1 MRKLLIV
8 DDDNSIRNFM
18 RLLLIHEGFEVIE
31 AQDGKAALEILLQ
44 EKVDLVIIDV
54 MMPRLDG
61 FSLCQ
66 EIKKEYDLPVIFVTA
81 KGETMDKVKGFQKG
95 SDDYLVKPFEPIEL
109 VMRIKAILKRYQII
123 SSQQLIIGDISV
135 NLKGREVKV
144 NKDIIEFPPK
154 EYDLFLTLVSHPNQI
169 FTRNQLIET
178 IWGFDFEGDDRTI
191 DVHIKRIRKRLE
203 LSKSVIITT
212 IRGLGYKAEVK
223 E

>member
-154 EYDLFLTLVSHPNQI
+154 EYDLFLMLVSHPNQI